1 MLDITFEFDP
11 ENATAKDVV
20 KKIMELPVADR
31 IRPNFLGH
39 HVRNSS
45 MVVID
50 DYVSKLSKSIV
61 KVEADT
67 FVKPASKNATGRT
80 KSKLL
85 SNVVKPVQSVKLLY
99 LSSLSN
105 SLLLFPKVVLLMLTL
120 LPLHSF

>member
-20 KKIMELPVADR
+20 KKIMELHVADR

-67 FVKPASKNATGRT
+67 FVKPASKNAAGRT

-85 SNVVKPVQSVKLLY
+85 SNVVKPVQPVKLLY

-105 SLLLFPKVVLLMLTL
+105 SLLLLPKVVLLMLTL